1 MRRLSPARH
10 RELHHARLN
19 QVAWR
24 PVWNDSDCRF
34 WYSWCRLC
42 GRNADKQIDWLVEA
56 GYIEGVSSSSAPVN
70 ALIIPAVAGPYL
82 ERYPR

>member
-1 MRRLSPARH
+1 VRKLSPARH

-24 PVWNDSDCRF
+24 YNWHDDY
-34 WYSWCRLC
+34 WYPWCRLC
-42 GRNADKQIDWLVEA
+42 GRRPDKQIDWLIEA
-56 GYIEGVSSSSAPVN
+56 GYIEGVSGSSAPVN
-70 ALIIPAVAGPYL
+70 ALVIPAVAGPYL